1 MHYDLIVAGGG
12 TVGAALAFRVARS
25 GARVLVVEREV
36 TFRDRVRGESI
47 HPWGVAEAVALGL
60 GEVLAGPSF
69 QRIHD
74 WQLRLGG
81 AKLLERDL
89 AHSRARQPAIDVH
102 HPELQQALIELA
114 QNAGAEVWRGSHVTR
129 VERGRPARVSVER
142 GAEQRLLEAR
152 LVVAADG
159 RDSPLRRAA
168 GVAMS
173 GERSE
178 LLTSGLLVRGHGG
191 PNGTMSVFYPL
202 GFCELA
208 LWVPL
213 PGARARLYAA
223 RRRDADA
230 ERFSGEASV
239 ASFFA
244 WCARLGMPRE
254 WLETATAA
262 GPLATFE
269 TTLADCETVALEGG
283 LAFLGDA
290 AGTVDPA
297 FGCGLS
303 LALMDARS
311 LAERLI
317 ESRDWD
323 AAAARHALDRRVHVA
338 SLRKLET
345 WMTRLFYTPGQDEL
359 RARALPRLATLGI
372 DLLGSGP
379 ASATDS
385 ETEAALFA

>member
-1 MHYDLIVAGGG
+1 MS
-12 TVGAALAFRVARS
+12 AF
-25 GARVLVVEREV
+25 
-36 TFRDRVRGESI
+36 
-47 HPWGVAEAVALGL
+47 H
-60 GEVLAGPSF
+60 
-69 QRIHD
+69 
-74 WQLRLGG
+74 
-81 AKLLERDL
+81 
-89 AHSRARQPAIDVH
+89 
-102 HPELQQALIELA
+102 
-114 QNAGAEVWRGSHVTR
+114 
-129 VERGRPARVSVER
+129 
-142 GAEQRLLEAR
+142 
-152 LVVAADG
+152 
-159 RDSPLRRAA
+159 
-168 GVAMS
+168 
-173 GERSE
+173 
-178 LLTSGLLVRGHGG
+178 
-191 PNGTMSVFYPL
+191 PL

-223 RRRDADA
+223 RRRDADG

-244 WCARLGMPRE
+244 WCAGLGMPRE